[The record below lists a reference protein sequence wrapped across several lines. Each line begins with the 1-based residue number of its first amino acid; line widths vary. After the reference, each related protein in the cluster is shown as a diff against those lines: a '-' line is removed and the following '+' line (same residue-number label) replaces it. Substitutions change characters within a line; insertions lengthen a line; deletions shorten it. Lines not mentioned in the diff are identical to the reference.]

1 MSEDPLYE
9 THLAFSKLAYE
20 SSDVQ
25 QEVAKSMGYSLDS
38 DLSTKN
44 VSVFH
49 HPDSRNTVVAFR
61 GTAEVADLPVDG
73 LAFLNLSAHSSRF
86 KNAKR
91 LAKQVIE
98 KYGIS
103 GTSTT
108 GHSLGGAQAIAVNR
122 ETGIK
127 SSAFNPVSSVA
138 GRLVNTIEKVSCA
151 MAPGTRRCRNAR
163 NSSVYLAA
171 GDLIS
176 ERAGG
181 ADGKVKRVKPKGTDY
196 HSLNAF

>member
-25 QEVAKSMGYSLDS
+25 QEVAKSMGYALDS

-44 VSVFH
+44 ITVFH

-86 KNAKR
+86 KNAER
-91 LAKQVIE
+91 IARQVID
-98 KYGIS
+98 KYGIAN
-103 GTSTT
+103 TSAT

-122 ETGIK
+122 ETGIQ

-138 GRLVNTIEKVSCA
+138 GRIVNTVEKVSCA
-151 MAPGTRRCRNAR
+151 MAPGTKRCRER
-163 NSSVYLAA
+163 EREKITSVPETPEIPACTSPRE
-171 GDLIS
+171 I
-176 ERAGG
+176 
-181 ADGKVKRVKPKGTDY
+181 
-196 HSLNAF
+196 